1 MSVGG
6 LSAVAFVRF
15 DLLLDFDRPPA
26 TSMPLGAFG
35 SLHSS
40 VSSARV
46 VIWIRHVQHRCAT
59 LGGTTEDVWR

>member
-1 MSVGG
+1 MSEAG

-15 DLLLDFDRPPA
+15 DLLPDFDLPPA

-40 VSSARV
+40 VSSARMV
-46 VIWIRHVQHRCAT
+46 LWIRHV
-59 LGGTTEDVWR
+59 